1 MYAYICI
8 YKYAYLYIYMCT
20 FQKLQTTY
28 MHICNLQFFSIN
40 PGDMAHTKQKKR
52 SFYFF
57 NDS

>member
-1 MYAYICI
+1 
-8 YKYAYLYIYMCT
+8 MCT